1 MRAKGGLLNYLT
13 VAIPTG
19 CATLWCNWQR
29 ALRLLKMPVR
39 LMNGMGFFK
48 LGITLLAICS
58 GSKIGQSTVRTF
70 EVVHLW

>member
-1 MRAKGGLLNYLT
+1 
-13 VAIPTG
+13 
-19 CATLWCNWQR
+19 
-29 ALRLLKMPVR
+29 LRLLKMPVR